1 LRYYVERLTVSLS
14 DRSYDIVIGTGC
26 LVDTGKLC
34 RESGLRGRVAVVTNP
49 TVGQL
54 YFQPV
59 LEALRTADYDVL
71 KIELPDGEEY
81 KTLATVNIVYTE
93 LIRNA
98 FDRGCFLLALG
109 GGVVG
114 DITGFAAATFL
125 RGVPFVQVPTTL
137 LAQVDS
143 SVGGKTGVNHE
154 LGKNLIGAFYQPRL
168 VISDVETLSTLD
180 DRDFVSG
187 LAEVVKYGIVFDADF
202 FSYLNANRDRLLLRQ
217 RDAMVYLVR
226 RCCELKAHVVAQD
239 ERESG
244 VRAVLNYGHTLGH
257 AVETLAGYD
266 TYRHGEAVAIGMAQ
280 AAVISESYGYA
291 DHEDTV
297 RIIDLISA
305 LGLPTNLP
313 LFTGEEYA
321 TVLIRDKKV
330 REKGLTYI
338 CNRGIGEYVLE
349 HVTDISSL
357 LTRCGHGG

>member
-1 LRYYVERLTVSLS
+1 MERLTVALA
-14 DRSYDIVIGTGC
+14 DRNYDIIIGNGC
-26 LVDTGKLC
+26 LADTGNLC
-34 RESGLRGRVAVVTNP
+34 RESGLSGRVAVVTNP
-49 TVGQL
+49 TVGSL

-59 LEALRTADYDVL
+59 LESLQAAGYDVL

-93 LIRNA
+93 LIRNG

-109 GGVVG
+109 GGVIG

-125 RGVPFVQVPTTL
+125 RGIPFVQVPTTL

-154 LGKNLIGAFYQPRL
+154 LGKNLIGAFHQPRL

-180 DRDFVSG
+180 DRDFISG
-187 LAEVVKYGIVFDADF
+187 LAEVVKYGVVFDADF
-202 FSYLNANRDRLLLRQ
+202 FSYLSTNRDRILLRR
-217 RDAMVYLVR
+217 RDALVYLVR
-226 RCCELKAHVVAQD
+226 RCCELKADVVVQD

-280 AAVISESYGYA
+280 SATISESYGYA
-291 DHEDTV
+291 DHADTV
-297 RIIDLISA
+297 RIIDLIRS
-305 LGLPTNLP
+305 LGLPVTLP
-313 LFTGEEYA
+313 SFTVEEYA
-321 TVLIRDKKV
+321 AVLLRDKKV
-330 REKGLTYI
+330 REKGLTFI
-338 CNRGIGEYVLE
+338 CNKGIGSFVLE
-349 HVTDISSL
+349 RVTEVSSL
-357 LTRCGHGG
+357 LKKCGHGG